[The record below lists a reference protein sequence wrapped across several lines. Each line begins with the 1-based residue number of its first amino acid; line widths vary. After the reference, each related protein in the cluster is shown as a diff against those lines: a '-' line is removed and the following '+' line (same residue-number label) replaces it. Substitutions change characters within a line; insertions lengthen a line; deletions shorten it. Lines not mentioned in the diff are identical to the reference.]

1 MSAGSNASESR
12 FVLSRKSDLKLQA
25 AVNDRRNLRVKQIHQ
40 AHHEIEKEKREAVE
54 RKKQLLDLS

>member
-1 MSAGSNASESR
+1 
-12 FVLSRKSDLKLQA
+12 LQA

-54 RKKQLLDLS
+54 LELRRFEAL